1 MRQCDIVRQLVIP
14 RLTVSCAIKRYQELG
29 NSQDRPRS
37 GRPLTAVTPENINK
51 VRCRIRRSTEQSM
64 GKMAKDLKISVR
76 KIVKVKLG
84 LRNYKLNRA
93 YFLHDRMKLQRLQKC
108 QKMQRLVANGRLAK
122 VLFTDEKI
130 FTVQPYHN
138 SQNHRQLL
146 RKKGLAAKLV
156 ERSLFPRSVM
166 VWAGICAN
174 GRTPLVFIDRNV
186 KINAAVYQNDILSA
200 YVHPWA
206 QEHLGENQFSLQQDW
221 APVHGARTT
230 IQFCEELFPGFWGKD
245 VLPSNSPDLN
255 PMDYSIWSILEQ
267 KLGRTQYAST
277 EALKAALQRAW
288 DEIDEQQCATIV
300 GNLQERLAACISARG
315 AQLEHLL

>member
-37 GRPLTAVTPENINK
+37 GRPLTAVTPEKINK
-51 VRCRIRRSTEQSM
+51 IRCRIRKSTEQSM
-64 GKMAKDLKISVR
+64 RKMAKDLKISEYSVL

-84 LRNYKLNRA
+84 LSSYKFNRA

-108 QKMQRLVANGRLAK
+108 RKMQHLVANGRLAK

-146 RKKGLAAKLV
+146 RKKGPAAKLV

-166 VWAGICAN
+166 VWVGICAN
-174 GRTPLVFIDRNV
+174 GKTPLVFIDRNV
-186 KINAAVYQNDILSA
+186 KINAAVYQNDILRA

-206 QEHLGENQFSLQQDW
+206 QEHFGENQFSLQQDW
-221 APVHGARTT
+221 ALAHGARTT
-230 IQFCEELFPGFWGKD
+230 IQLCELFPGFWGKD
-245 VLPSNSPDLN
+245 VWPSNSPDLN

-267 KLGRTQYAST
+267 KLGRTRYAST
-277 EALKAALQRAW
+277 EALKAALQRA
-288 DEIDEQQCATIV
+288 
-300 GNLQERLAACISARG
+300 
-315 AQLEHLL
+315 